1 MYSGDISP
9 LPSVQREL
17 GIGSSRRGW
26 YGADVTMNELVSMD
40 DPNRNPMTETSR
52 VDAGGLVV
60 SYEH

>member
-1 MYSGDISP
+1 
-9 LPSVQREL
+9 
-17 GIGSSRRGW
+17 
-26 YGADVTMNELVSMD
+26 MNELVSMD